1 VAPKGSG
8 LEKFVFWR
16 NVAAGVVVAAAIF
29 VLSYANGGFEPT
41 TRAYAAIAAWWL
53 IGVAAALG
61 VGSARA
67 RLSRAALAVPVLF
80 ALFAVW
86 TLISWA
92 WAPDAGRVLAQFNQ
106 VSLYVAALVVGLF
119 LARVVPAAFIAGG
132 VALALSAVAGVALIS
147 RLFPSTFGFS
157 PGSQLLQPLAVRLS
171 FPIGYWNG
179 LGIEVAL
186 AVPLLLVAMSSQRS
200 RIVRAL
206 AVMPFPVIAADMYLA
221 SSRGAFVAAGVGALA
236 FLLLAPRRWPALAA
250 AAVGGGAGAAAVAE
264 LVHKKALISAQINP
278 TTRVL
283 SHLAVS
289 EGHRAAL
296 LIGATCIVAA
306 AIWFGVSELRSRVP
320 APRPLV
326 GWITAGV
333 LVAVAAAVFV
343 AAHPIRFFDE
353 FRSNQT
359 PKGTG
364 VFVTNHLLSSSGSGR
379 WQFWS
384 AAVSQFR
391 AHPLN
396 GGGAGSWE
404 FWWLQHGSLP
414 LFTQVAHSLYLETMA
429 ELGVIGLLLL
439 LGWLGLAMVGAIRSA
454 RAHSSAYLAALAATA
469 IAFFASAAY
478 DWVWQLSGIAVVGV
492 GCLGVALGTLPA
504 RDAVVARRN
513 PLLRPA
519 LALLAVAAIV
529 PQVVVLAAGIH
540 LSKSQSAAAA
550 GNFAH
555 ARSEALAAKAVEPWA
570 ASPYTQLG
578 RLAQNAGQ
586 YDEARGWIGMAIDR
600 SPHDWALWLIASQI
614 DTDRG
619 RIGPALK
626 ELKQA
631 EALNPR
637 SNVFKTSP

>member
-1 VAPKGSG
+1 MAEKGSG
-8 LEKFVFWR
+8 FDKFVFWR
-16 NVAAGVVVAAAIF
+16 NVAAGGVVAVAIF

-53 IGVAAALG
+53 IGVGAALG
-61 VGSARA
+61 LGSARA
-67 RLSRAALAVPVLF
+67 RLSRSAIAVTVLF
-80 ALFAVW
+80 AFFAVW

-92 WAPDAGRVLAQFNQ
+92 WAPDAERAFAGFDQ

-119 LARVVPAAFIAGG
+119 LARAVPAAFLAGG
-132 VALALSAVAGVALIS
+132 VAVALSAIAGVALIS

-186 AVPLLLVAMSSQRS
+186 AIPLLLSAMYSERS
-200 RIVRAL
+200 RVVRAL
-206 AVMPFPVIAADMYLA
+206 AVLPFPIIAADMYLA
-221 SSRGAFVAAGVGALA
+221 SSRGAFVAAGLGAIA

-250 AAVGGGAGAAAVAE
+250 AAVGGIAAVAAVAE
-264 LVHKKALISAQINP
+264 LVHKKALVSAEINP
-278 TTRVL
+278 QTGVL
-283 SHLAVS
+283 SHLAIS
-289 EGHRAAL
+289 QGHHAAL
-296 LIGATCIVAA
+296 LLGVTCVVMA
-306 AIWFGVSELRSRVP
+306 AIWLGVSELGRRVP
-320 APRPLV
+320 TPRPLV
-326 GWITAGV
+326 GWVTAGV
-333 LVAVAAAVFV
+333 LVVFALAAFV
-343 AAHPIRFFDE
+343 AIHPIRFFNE

-384 AAVSQFR
+384 AAMSEFR

-396 GGGAGSWE
+396 GGGGGSWE

-429 ELGVIGLLLL
+429 ELGIIGLLLL
-439 LGWLGLAMVGAIRSA
+439 LGWLLLAMTGAVRSA
-454 RAHSSAYLAALAATA
+454 RAHSSAYVAALAATA
-469 IAFFASAAY
+469 IAFFVSAAY

-492 GCLGVALGTLPA
+492 GCLGVALGTQPV

-519 LALLAVAAIV
+519 LALVAVAAIV

-540 LSKSQSAAAA
+540 LSNSQSAAAA
-550 GNFAH
+550 SNFAR

-570 ASPYTQLG
+570 ASPYAQLG

-586 YDEARGWIGMAIDR
+586 YDEARQWIGMAIAR
-600 SPHDWALWLIASQI
+600 SPQDWALWFVASQI

-619 RIGPALK
+619 QI
-626 ELKQA
+626 QA
-631 EALNPR
+631 AISEYNKAKSLNPR